1 MNKEI
6 ELTEGQSK
14 VLNDLEKFLN
24 SRDRVFML
32 KGYAGTGKTTLM
44 KFLIE
49 HLKKEKNFITF
60 LLLLVEQAKYLLTT
74 PMLILRL
81 FMA

>member
-6 ELTEGQSK
+6 ELTERQSK

>member
-49 HLKKEKNFITF
+49 HLNKEKNFITF